1 MNYKVGDKVK
11 VRKDLVVD
19 KNYGGYDFVSNMEEF
34 EGKIVTIES
43 VDGDHYHIEE
53 DKFEFK
59 FGWVDEM
66 FEPVITNWDKVKER
80 IEEAIGEMNVNN
92 WNANIF
98 CNSIHATRGEKDCS
112 GMACR
117 NCKEWLKQPYQE
129 PSILNDTEKE
139 YLKAVIKPWRK
150 RIISIKVNIFD
161 EDSEYISIKIKDD
174 ALSTSLPTF
183 KEGAMYKGMIRGME
197 YTLEDLDL

>member
-1 MNYKVGDKVK
+1 MRYKVGDKVR
-11 VRKDLVVD
+11 VRKDLVVGKD
-19 KNYGGYDFVSNMEEF
+19 YGNFAFADTMKKLREQT
-34 EGKIVTIES
+34 VTIKNVLTDS
-43 VDGDHYHIEE
+43 YYLIEE
-53 DKFEFK
+53 DTDEYS
-59 FGWVDEM
+59 WTDEM
-66 FEPVITNWDKVKER
+66 LEPVITNWDKVKEELNLEDFAKR
-80 IEEAIGEMNVNN
+80 SGICSVIHRVRKENNCDDRSCEECIEL
-92 WNANIF
+92 
-98 CNSIHATRGEKDCS
+98 
-112 GMACR
+112 
-117 NCKEWLKQPYQE
+117 LKQPYQE

-139 YLKAVIKPWRK
+139 YLKTVIKPWRK

>member
-1 MNYKVGDKVK
+1 MRYKVGDKVR

-19 KNYGGYDFVSNMEEF
+19 KNYDGYAFVSSMEEF

-66 FEPVITNWDKVKER
+66 LEPIKVVTNWDKVKEELNLEDFIKR
-80 IEEAIGEMNVNN
+80 SGICAAIHRVRKENNCNGWSCEE
-92 WNANIF
+92 
-98 CNSIHATRGEKDCS
+98 
-112 GMACR
+112 
-117 NCKEWLKQPYQE
+117 CKKWLKQPYKE
-129 PSILNDTEKE
+129 PSILDDAEKE
-139 YLKAVIKPWRK
+139 YLRAVIKPWRK

>member
-1 MNYKVGDKVK
+1 MRYKVGDKVR
-11 VRKDLVVD
+11 VRKDLVVG
-19 KNYGGYDFVSNMEEF
+19 KNYGGYIFARSMEEF
-34 EGKIVTIES
+34 KGEIVTIES

-66 FEPVITNWDKVKER
+66 LEPIKVVTNWDKVKEELSLEDFVKHSGICSAIHR
-80 IEEAIGEMNVNN
+80 VRKENNCNGMYCEE
-92 WNANIF
+92 
-98 CNSIHATRGEKDCS
+98 
-112 GMACR
+112 
-117 NCKEWLKQPYQE
+117 CKKWLKQPYQE

-139 YLKAVIKPWRK
+139 YLKTVIKPWRK

>member
-1 MNYKVGDKVK
+1 MRYKVGDKVR
-11 VRKDLVVD
+11 VRQDLAVGE
-19 KNYGGYDFVSNMEEF
+19 NYGGYFFSRGMEEF
-34 EGKIVTIES
+34 KGKILTIEN
-43 VDGDHYHIEE
+43 VVCDCYFIEE
-53 DKFEFK
+53 DKFGFK
-59 FGWVDEM
+59 YSWTGEM
-66 FEPVITNWDKVKER
+66 LEPVITNWDKVKEELNLEDFIKR
-80 IEEAIGEMNVNN
+80 SGICSAIHRVRKENNCNGWSCEE
-92 WNANIF
+92 
-98 CNSIHATRGEKDCS
+98 
-112 GMACR
+112 CR
-117 NCKEWLKQPYQE
+117 EWLKQPYQE

-139 YLKAVIKPWRK
+139 YLKTVIKPWRK

>member
-1 MNYKVGDKVK
+1 MRYKVGDKVK
-11 VRKDLVVD
+11 VRKDLAVD
-19 KNYGGYDFVSNMEEF
+19 KDYDGYAFVSSMEEF
-34 EGKIVTIES
+34 KGKIVTIES

-66 FEPVITNWDKVKER
+66 LEPIKVVTNWDKVKEELNLEDFVKHSGICSAIHR
-80 IEEAIGEMNVNN
+80 VRKENNCNGMYCEE
-92 WNANIF
+92 
-98 CNSIHATRGEKDCS
+98 
-112 GMACR
+112 
-117 NCKEWLKQPYQE
+117 CKKWLGQPYKE

-139 YLKAVIKPWRK
+139 YLKTVIKPWRK

>member
-1 MNYKVGDKVK
+1 MRYKVGDKVK
-11 VRKDLVVD
+11 VRKDLVVG
-19 KNYGGYDFVSNMEEF
+19 KSYGGYAFTRSMEEF
-34 EGKIVTIES
+34 KGKIVTIES
-43 VDGDHYHIEE
+43 VDCDCYFIKEN
-53 DKFEFK
+53 KFEFK
-59 FGWVDEM
+59 YGWVDEM
-66 FEPVITNWDKVKER
+66 LEPIKVVTNWDKVKEELNLEDFIKR
-80 IEEAIGEMNVNN
+80 SGICSAIHRVRKENNCNGWSCEE
-92 WNANIF
+92 
-98 CNSIHATRGEKDCS
+98 
-112 GMACR
+112 CR
-117 NCKEWLKQPYQE
+117 EWLKQPYQE

-139 YLKAVIKPWRK
+139 YLKTVIKPWRK

>member
-1 MNYKVGDKVK
+1 MRYKVGDKVR
-11 VRKDLVVD
+11 VRKDLVVGKD
-19 KNYGGYDFVSNMEEF
+19 YGNFAFADTMKKLREQA
-34 EGKIVTIES
+34 VTIKNALADS
-43 VDGDHYHIEE
+43 YYLIEE
-53 DKFEFK
+53 DTDEYS
-59 FGWVDEM
+59 WTDEM
-66 FEPVITNWDKVKER
+66 LEPVITNWDKVKEELNLEDFVKHSGICSAIHR
-80 IEEAIGEMNVNN
+80 VRKENNCNGMYCEE
-92 WNANIF
+92 
-98 CNSIHATRGEKDCS
+98 
-112 GMACR
+112 
-117 NCKEWLKQPYQE
+117 CKKWLEQPYKE

-139 YLKAVIKPWRK
+139 YLKTVIKPWRK

>member
-1 MNYKVGDKVK
+1 MNYKVGDKVR
-11 VRKDLVVD
+11 VRKDLEVG
-19 KNYGGYDFVSNMEEF
+19 KKYGECVTVERMENLK
-34 EGKIVTIES
+34 GKIVTIKKIC
-43 VDGDHYHIEE
+43 GTCYRIEE
-53 DKFEFK
+53 EHYS
-59 FGWVDEM
+59 WTDEM
-66 FEPVITNWDKVKER
+66 LEPVITNWDKVKEELNLEDFVKHSGICSAIHR
-80 IEEAIGEMNVNN
+80 VRKENNCNGMYCEE
-92 WNANIF
+92 
-98 CNSIHATRGEKDCS
+98 
-112 GMACR
+112 
-117 NCKEWLKQPYQE
+117 CKKWLGQPYKE

-139 YLKAVIKPWRK
+139 YLKTVIKPWRK

>member
-1 MNYKVGDKVK
+1 MRYKVGDKVR

-19 KNYGGYDFVSNMEEF
+19 KKYGTQVFVDGMRELRD
-34 EGKIVTIES
+34 KIVNIKCVADS
-43 VDGDHYHIEE
+43 FYRIEE
-53 DKFEFK
+53 DKNICSYN
-59 FGWVDEM
+59 WTDEM
-66 FEPVITNWDKVKER
+66 FEPVITNWDKVKEELNLEDFIKR
-80 IEEAIGEMNVNN
+80 SGICSAIHRARKENNCNGWSCEE
-92 WNANIF
+92 
-98 CNSIHATRGEKDCS
+98 
-112 GMACR
+112 
-117 NCKEWLKQPYQE
+117 CKKWLKQPYKE
-129 PSILNDTEKE
+129 PSILDDAEKE
-139 YLKAVIKPWRK
+139 YLRAVIKPWRK